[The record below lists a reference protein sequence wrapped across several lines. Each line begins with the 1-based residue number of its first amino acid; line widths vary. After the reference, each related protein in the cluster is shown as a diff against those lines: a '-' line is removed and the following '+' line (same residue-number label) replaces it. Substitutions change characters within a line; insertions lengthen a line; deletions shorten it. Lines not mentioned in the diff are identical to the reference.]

1 MSRFFALPF
10 CAILVACTVL
20 AGCSPAASPQA
31 TASAAPQVG
40 VLTVQPRRVAIKTEL
55 PGRTAP
61 TMIAEVRPQV
71 TGLIQSRNFRE
82 GAEVAAGSTLY
93 QLDPATYQAAYDSAT
108 AAVAKADASM
118 QTARLKAG
126 RYKELV
132 AIKFVSQQDYDEA
145 AALLRQ
151 SEADVA
157 AARAAAE
164 TAHINLG
171 YTRVAAPIAGRVGKS
186 MVTAGALV
194 TANQQTA
201 LATIQQL
208 NPIYVDVTQ
217 SSAEVLRLKRAMANG
232 ELKKAQGN
240 AARVNLLLEDGSSY
254 AQEGTLQFSDVTV
267 DPATGAI
274 TLRALFPNPQGLLLP
289 GMYVRAVVEE
299 GVREAAIVVPQQA
312 VARDAKGDAIA
323 MVVGAGGKVEPR
335 KLRIARTLG
344 NEWLVDGGLL
354 PGEQL
359 IVDGLQRVRPG
370 AVVQAVER
378 SAESAGGAA
387 TSSTTGAA
395 TGAAAAAGAPGASA
409 PAVDPPPARDTK
421 ADAKAGK
428 APQS

>member
-1 MSRFFALPF
+1 MSRFVALPSY
-10 CAILVACTVL
+10 AIFVLVAGAGL

-31 TASAAPQVG
+31 AAPAAPQVG

-93 QLDPATYQAAYDSAT
+93 QLDPASYRAAYDSAT
-108 AAVAKADASM
+108 AAVAKAEASM

-126 RYKELV
+126 RYQELV

-157 AARAAAE
+157 SARAAAE
-164 TAHINLG
+164 TANINLG
-171 YTRVAAPIAGRVGKS
+171 YTKVAAPIAGRVGKS
-186 MVTAGALV
+186 TVTAGALV

-232 ELKKAQGN
+232 ELKRAQGN
-240 AARVNLLLEDGSSY
+240 AARVTLLLEDGSSY
-254 AQEGTLQFSDVTV
+254 PHEGTLQFSDVTV

-312 VARDAKGDAIA
+312 VARDSKGDAIA
-323 MVVGAGGKVEPR
+323 MVVGAGGKAEPR
-335 KLRIARTLG
+335 KLKIARTLG
-344 NEWLVDGGLL
+344 NEWLVDGGLQ
-354 PGEQL
+354 PGEQV

-370 AVVQAVER
+370 AAVQAVER
-378 SAESAGGAA
+378 SADNAADAGA
-387 TSSTTGAA
+387 SSP
-395 TGAAAAAGAPGASA
+395 TGAAAAAAAGAAA
-409 PAVDPPPARDTK
+409 PAADPPPVADTK
-421 ADAKAGK
+421 AGAKAGK
-428 APQS
+428 AQP